1 MSMTVTL
8 HHQGQ
13 EQRPLL
19 VLDSFWSDPE
29 LLREDAAALRLTPIG
44 PHYPGLRAPVPP
56 RLAEAMRAKVA
67 PLLATH
73 FGLERAPAVSEAY
86 YSLVT
91 TSPGALAPIQRLPH
105 FDGVEPRRIALLLFL
120 GHTAQGG
127 TAFYRQRA
135 TGYESVDAMRLERY
149 SAELD
154 AEVRAHGLPAP
165 SYIAGDTPLFEQIA
179 VQPGAFNRALVYAGN
194 TLHCAWLPPEVV
206 LTPDP
211 LVGRLTLNL
220 FLFDD

>member
-1 MSMTVTL
+1 MTVTL

-91 TSPGALAPIQRLPH
+91 TPPGALAPIQRLPH
-105 FDGVEPRRIALLLFL
+105 FDGVEPRRIARVAIWFWRFWLSRVASLCAGWRRSTRRSSDRFPP
-120 GHTAQGG
+120 A
-127 TAFYRQRA
+127 A
-135 TGYESVDAMRLERY
+135 T
-149 SAELD
+149 
-154 AEVRAHGLPAP
+154 
-165 SYIAGDTPLFEQIA
+165 
-179 VQPGAFNRALVYAGN
+179 
-194 TLHCAWLPPEVV
+194 
-206 LTPDP
+206 
-211 LVGRLTLNL
+211 
-220 FLFDD
+220 

>member
-44 PHYPGLRAPVPP
+44 PHYPGVRAPVPP
-56 RLAEAMRAKVA
+56 RLAEAMRVKVA
-67 PLLATH
+67 PLLAAH

-91 TSPGALAPIQRLPH
+91 TPPDALAPIQRLPQ
-105 FDGVEPRRIALLLFL
+105 FL
-120 GHTAQGG
+120 GHAAQGG

-135 TGYESVDAMRLERY
+135 TGYESVDAERLERY
-149 SAELD
+149 STEL
-154 AEVRAHGLPAP
+154 ETGVGKHGLPAP

-179 VQPGAFNRALVYAGN
+179 AQPGAFNRALVYAGN
-194 TLHCAWLPPEVV
+194 TLHCAWLPPEVP

>member
-1 MSMTVTL
+1 MTVTL
-8 HHQGQ
+8 HRQGL

-19 VLDSFWSDPE
+19 VLDSFWSDPDM
-29 LLREDAAALRLTPIG
+29 LREDAAALRLTPIG
-44 PHYPGLRAPVPP
+44 PHYPGVRAPVPT

-73 FGLERAPAVSEAY
+73 FGLARAPAVSEAY

-91 TSPGALAPIQRLPH
+91 TPPEALAPIQRLPH
-105 FDGVEPRRIALLLFL
+105 FDGVEPRRIAVLLFL
-120 GHTAQGG
+120 SHAAHGG
-127 TAFYRQRA
+127 TAFYRHRA
-135 TGYESVDAMRLERY
+135 TGYESIDATRLDRY
-149 SAELD
+149 STALD
-154 AEVRAHGLPAP
+154 AGVRAHGLPAP

-194 TLHCAWLPPEVV
+194 TLHCAWLPPGIP

-211 LVGRLTLNL
+211 LAGRLTLNL